1 LPEED
6 EGIEVPVNDDHA
18 NARGRDGDHLMGV
31 PFECDLCQFRNVKK
45 RNPVLSNVADGYT
58 LLGIRR
64 VNLDVCGSRAPRTVK
79 ANLNRFVADC
89 RSAEF
94 TFELSDYLPQLGWSY
109 VEDRVGMA
117 IALITLNAS
126 LRPGRYANHL
136 QYDTMR
142 KTPTWFRHAHSA
154 GRGYNVDT
162 LYAQDEKRVHATT
175 CVTSG
180 EWFVRF
186 KLGAKY
192 RMGQIRRQDEAFT
205 PDIIHALDKIAQDL
219 WDNSM
224 NEAEK
229 RKLEELMVY
238 VLMTFCGNL
247 RGEEA
252 PLVSLSGMRTLWEDS
267 INSPEPFIMI
277 TLHGRFKGENELRWH
292 CIPIPART
300 QSDLPTLK
308 WFRRIMRRNLVVEN
322 RQNGWLFADE
332 KGNRRKMG
340 YYDPLLVELLDK
352 VKHHFPGII
361 PEAVDPSDFSL
372 WRSGRR
378 GGTTTALSLG
388 VPQSII
394 DLMGRW
400 RTREAKRGTLPGLPM
415 RQVYTQV
422 KNAVSG
428 MLIFAKYF

>member
-1 LPEED
+1 
-6 EGIEVPVNDDHA
+6 
-18 NARGRDGDHLMGV
+18 
-31 PFECDLCQFRNVKK
+31 
-45 RNPVLSNVADGYT
+45 
-58 LLGIRR
+58 
-64 VNLDVCGSRAPRTVK
+64 
-79 ANLNRFVADC
+79 
-89 RSAEF
+89 
-94 TFELSDYLPQLGWSY
+94 
-109 VEDRVGMA
+109 
-117 IALITLNAS
+117 
-126 LRPGRYANHL
+126 
-136 QYDTMR
+136 
-142 KTPTWFRHAHSA
+142 
-154 GRGYNVDT
+154 
-162 LYAQDEKRVHATT
+162 
-175 CVTSG
+175 
-180 EWFVRF
+180 
-186 KLGAKY
+186 
-192 RMGQIRRQDEAFT
+192 MGQIRRQDEAFT